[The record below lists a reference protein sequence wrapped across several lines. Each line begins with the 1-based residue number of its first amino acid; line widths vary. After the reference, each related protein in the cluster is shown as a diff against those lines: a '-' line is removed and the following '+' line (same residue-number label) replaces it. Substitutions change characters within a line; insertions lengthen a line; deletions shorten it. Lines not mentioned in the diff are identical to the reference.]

1 LCTAQSTFAAIS
13 EWLRHEKSQPQVF
26 FESQATR
33 TTRLRPLA
41 ALGSRRSYTNTKRSD
56 VAPFIGIVNRELVV
70 RGVCGI
76 NLTRTVTSDE
86 RAEGLI
92 EQRGVICAGAQAP
105 SFV

>member
-1 LCTAQSTFAAIS
+1 MFAAIS
-13 EWLRHEKSQPQVF
+13 GWPRREKSQPQVF
-26 FESQATR
+26 FVFLATR
-33 TTRLRPLA
+33 TTRVRPAA
-41 ALGSRRSYTNTKRSD
+41 ALGSRRSYTSMKRSE